1 MSKYL
6 CERYERDLK
15 PTGQR
20 LFYRNAILSIYYI
33 TSQSNSKR
41 GVEISG
47 SYYVT
52 FIGIP
57 DLNVVSSRSLVRI
70 NSYVSYNIPLTNG
83 QVELEKI
90 WTF

>member
-1 MSKYL
+1 MKGTREISSQQV
-6 CERYERDLK
+6 RDFSTETRFLAYK
-15 PTGQR
+15 
-20 LFYRNAILSIYYI
+20 YI
-33 TSQSNSKR
+33 TPQSNSKR

-57 DLNVVSSRSLVRI
+57 DLSVVSSRSLVRI
-70 NSYVSYNIPLTNG
+70 NSYVSYNVPLTNG